1 MLRKIKPSE
10 SRHSLQ
16 QRPLQ
21 LGLEINAGS
30 PIILLPLSSRSDQ
43 VIVADLGEFSLQNS
57 FHLASESGIISIKRD
72 DTGPDEI
79 LDVMQVHLVNTD
91 LFAGVRVSKHD
102 FGGKCHRKIFL
113 KLMAT
118 KQLQFIVAGKSD
130 CCMDMNSYAI
140 LKQGSNLLN
149 SKCHLKLIVE
159 RNMDSWK
166 SQNVPD
172 FSVHGTLSRL
182 EAVLDLQQY
191 QLVRGFLSYNL
202 GECIDHLYVER
213 TYNSDSRSNLLTDVQ
228 VMRNLLVVLSRSC

>member
-1 MLRKIKPSE
+1 MK
-10 SRHSLQ
+10 
-16 QRPLQ
+16 
-21 LGLEINAGS
+21 
-30 PIILLPLSSRSDQ
+30 
-43 VIVADLGEFSLQNS
+43 V
-57 FHLASESGIISIKRD
+57 D

-91 LFAGVRVSKHD
+91 LFAGVRISKSD
-102 FGGKCHRKIFL
+102 F
-113 KLMAT
+113 
-118 KQLQFIVAGKSD
+118 VAGKFILFVPFPSKILRFCFSFFFVGSIVGKLD
-130 CCMDMNSYAI
+130 ICIDMNSYAI

-159 RNMDSWK
+159 RNMDSWN
-166 SQNVPD
+166 SHNVPD

-202 GECIDHLYVER
+202 GECIDDLNVEP

-228 VMRNLLVVLSRSC
+228 VKIKKKKIF